1 MSCLDGTRTEGMY
14 HLCVCMHREFI
25 HTVCTCTCTCHVHI
39 YTHSHPHTHAPFQ
52 HALYVCIITA
62 HENVCENGEIRLVDG
77 GTLLEGRVEVC
88 YNSRWGTVCDN
99 VWDNMDS
106 NVVCRQIAAE
116 YGIDY
121 TDVISTSQE
130 LYAHTFN
137 IRTYIIYMYVHLDVP
152 TCTSS

>member
-1 MSCLDGTRTEGMY
+1 MSCLDGTRIEGMY
-14 HLCVCMHREFI
+14 HLCVCMHRVFI
-25 HTVCTCTCTCHVHI
+25 RTVCTCIYTLAPTHSCTLSTCTYVH
-39 YTHSHPHTHAPFQ
+39 
-52 HALYVCIITA
+52 IITA